1 MSVLPLYLDIDVYDA
16 DKSRKK
22 RDSVSKRGWLWGG
35 VIALSAVVELLAA
48 RTRQQGSS
56 IHHLVNDEEGDDPV
70 PDQLSPPHRWPPL
83 QEGVEEHCLYV
94 GDYGLLERLNNSAQ
108 TFCAGSKS
116 PYTVYSVA
124 EAEFQAAT
132 MDNLVLEWRGTPAS
146 DAVDTWTQNATGDD
160 TRFVYNSASAYCG
173 CENSLHGALNIWTN
187 SAAGGSH
194 CQPLPSDL
202 PTNISIVPRAV
213 VVLRKDQTPFEQI
226 VGILIRGKTTQ
237 LVTFDRPLPSTFD
250 ELQHALPGPEK
261 PVIDGDQGPKH
272 VIRFDSM
279 LIALFEATGPLMSH
293 LYDDQPCFAN
303 KMVADFRDVAL
314 KSMDVSPRNQ
324 KTQARRCLVTVIS
337 QRERGVWQNE
347 GEILDGMRNDYKDAY
362 KVGVCEFQSLD
373 FDNMS
378 IHDQMRAMVDSDV
391 VIGMYSDSMVHE
403 MWTRPGADVVEIFP
417 NQFYRWEH
425 RNLCQFLGCSWNQ
438 FRGGDDIVIPT
449 SDSIDT
455 DKYIPYQEW
464 KEFFGPL
471 FRVAIARLE
480 GFIEGM

>member
-1 MSVLPLYLDIDVYDA
+1 M
-16 DKSRKK
+16 
-22 RDSVSKRGWLWGG
+22 SKRGWLWGG
-35 VIALSAVVELLAA
+35 VIALSAVVFVVNFANDGGPVSSESEVRRSAVVHNKTSATHSENKSELLAA

-226 VGILIRGKTTQ
+226 VGILIRG
-237 LVTFDRPLPSTFD
+237 L
-250 ELQHALPGPEK
+250 
-261 PVIDGDQGPKH
+261 
-272 VIRFDSM
+272 
-279 LIALFEATGPLMSH
+279 
-293 LYDDQPCFAN
+293 
-303 KMVADFRDVAL
+303 
-314 KSMDVSPRNQ
+314 
-324 KTQARRCLVTVIS
+324 
-337 QRERGVWQNE
+337 
-347 GEILDGMRNDYKDAY
+347 
-362 KVGVCEFQSLD
+362 
-373 FDNMS
+373 
-378 IHDQMRAMVDSDV
+378 
-391 VIGMYSDSMVHE
+391 
-403 MWTRPGADVVEIFP
+403 
-417 NQFYRWEH
+417 
-425 RNLCQFLGCSWNQ
+425 
-438 FRGGDDIVIPT
+438 
-449 SDSIDT
+449 
-455 DKYIPYQEW
+455 
-464 KEFFGPL
+464 
-471 FRVAIARLE
+471 
-480 GFIEGM
+480 